1 MSCPDW
7 SELARDRRCDD
18 AATPN
23 EPSAWRAAV
32 EHLDV
37 CDECRDDALAADPAL
52 LFRRLPTM
60 EADAA
65 TIEEMRSGVA
75 ALRRAQRLT
84 GTVETAAA
92 PERGHGLHRWWG
104 RAAAAAILAAGLLG
118 FRPDVR
124 DVSRMPSETRS
135 VEAPVPLAQLEAS
148 AVSTMDEID
157 RPNAS
162 VYHFDEDD
170 LGVIVVVDAD
180 LDV

>member
-7 SELARDRRCDD
+7 NELARDRRCDD
-18 AATPN
+18 AAIRE

-32 EHLDV
+32 EHLDG

-65 TIEEMRSGVA
+65 TIDEMRSGVA
-75 ALRRAQRLT
+75 ALRRAQRLA
-84 GTVETAAA
+84 GTVDAAVA
-92 PERGHGLHRWWG
+92 PERGRRLHRWWG

-124 DVSRMPSETRS
+124 DVSRVPSETRGA
-135 VEAPVPLAQLEAS
+135 EAPVPLARLEAS

-170 LGVIVVVDAD
+170 LGVTLVVDAD